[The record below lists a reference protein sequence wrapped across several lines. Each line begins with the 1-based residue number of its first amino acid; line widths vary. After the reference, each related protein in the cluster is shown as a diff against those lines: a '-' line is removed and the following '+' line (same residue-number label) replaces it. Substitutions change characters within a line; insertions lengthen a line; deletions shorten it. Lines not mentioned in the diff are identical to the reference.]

1 VSIWRSLAIFGDL
14 WRSLAIFGDLWR
26 SLAIFGDLSRRYAP
40 LRASADQSGSEGN
53 GDT

>member
-1 VSIWRSLAIFGDL
+1 MCEYLAIFGDL
-14 WRSLAIFGDLWR
+14 WRSLAIL
-26 SLAIFGDLSRRYAP
+26 SDLSRPYAP